1 MTQTGGAPGAPP
13 GWYATEHGWRWWD
26 GTAWGPLAPPPPAAL
41 PDEQTG
47 RGLSVLSHFGF
58 LVGGFILPLVIYLTE
73 GKRNRFTADHS
84 REALNFQI
92 FFMIVWIGGILLFVA
107 TAIATTAGDG
117 SRGNGPS
124 AAFGFMFLV
133 MGGLWILGL
142 VQSVFGAVRAGQGR
156 RFRYPLTIRFI
167 RG

>member
-1 MTQTGGAPGAPP
+1 MTQPGGIPP

-26 GTAWGPLAPPPPAAL
+26 GTAWGPLAPPPAVAL

-92 FFMIVWIGGILLFVA
+92 FFMILWIGAGLLFFVTVFA
-107 TAIATTAGDG
+107 TAAD
-117 SRGNGPS
+117 NGPRS
-124 AAFGFMFLV
+124 GPPAAVGFGFLV
-133 MGGLWILGL
+133 MGGLWLIGL

-156 RFRYPLTIRFI
+156 RYRYPLTIRFV